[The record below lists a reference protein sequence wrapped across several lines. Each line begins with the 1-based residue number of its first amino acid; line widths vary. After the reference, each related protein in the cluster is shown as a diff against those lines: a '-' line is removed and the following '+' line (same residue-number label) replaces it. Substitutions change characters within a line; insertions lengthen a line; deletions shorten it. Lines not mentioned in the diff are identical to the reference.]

1 MIESSYFKDND
12 TNLQDLLA
20 NVQHANDLVKGLDI
34 NPMYKKYENIEL
46 YEES

>member
-1 MIESSYFKDND
+1 MENKSYDA

-20 NVQHANDLVKGLDI
+20 NVQKAQYMVSNLHNPYEKND
-34 NPMYKKYENIEL
+34 IEL